1 MIGFRAVVATG
12 VRGKTLATVDT
23 SRAATVP
30 AYIDSARDVTGD
42 NAALPVAPVYAHLYG
57 HNAPLT

>member
-1 MIGFRAVVATG
+1 MIAFDALTAAG

-30 AYIDSARDVTGD
+30 AYIDSACDVTGD
-42 NAALPVAPVYAHLYG
+42 NAALPVAPVYA
-57 HNAPLT
+57 PVRP